1 MGLTIGWI
9 YSHLLLVVWMIV
21 RLMTL
26 MRTSLGWL
34 KGGRMM
40 NHTTQ
45 MCLQSHTGGAWCLLS
60 LFHFMRYMFLPLFP
74 FNSEA
79 LKALQTPSHNGCIIH
94 AHFYWWFVLITFCI
108 QQLNK
113 NNQDAWLELISPK
126 WRSIVFFFFFWPS
139 KWRYLVHSLVVRV
152 YLQTPK
158 MCSIK
163 AKDQEKEVFVIVV
176 FCSIFF

>member
-1 MGLTIGWI
+1 
-9 YSHLLLVVWMIV
+9 MIV
-21 RLMTL
+21 RWMTL

-60 LFHFMRYMFLPLFP
+60 LFHLMRYMFLPLFP
-74 FNSEA
+74 LNSQA
-79 LKALQTPSHNGCIIH
+79 LKALQTPSHYECIIH
-94 AHFYWWFVLITFCI
+94 AHFLLVICFNYFLHPAAH
-108 QQLNK
+108 K

-126 WRSIVFFFFFWPS
+126 WRSIVFFVFFFWPS

-158 MCSIK
+158 ICSII
-163 AKDQEKEVFVIVV
+163 AKGQQKEVFVIVV